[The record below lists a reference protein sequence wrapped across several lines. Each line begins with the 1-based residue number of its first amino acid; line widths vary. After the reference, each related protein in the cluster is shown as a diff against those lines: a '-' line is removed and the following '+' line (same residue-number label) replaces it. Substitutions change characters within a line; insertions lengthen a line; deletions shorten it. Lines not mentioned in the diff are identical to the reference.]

1 MDSVEYESALASLQ
15 HHALWECANRAGIPV
30 QGVGTPEWLR
40 EQLLAEFEKCTEH
53 NQENLMVDAVSRYDS
68 KITPEFKLAD
78 VRDELERILYN
89 MLSLAGGAPS
99 ERITLRVNVLV
110 ALCNS
115 YTAECFKKT

>member
-1 MDSVEYESALASLQ
+1 MDSVEYVSALASLQ

-30 QGVGTPEWLR
+30 QGVKTPEWLI
-40 EQLLAEFEKCTEH
+40 EQLLMEFEKCTDH
-53 NQENLMVDAVSRYDS
+53 GQEILISDAVSLYDS

-78 VRDELERILYN
+78 VRDELERVLYN
-89 MLSLAGGAPS
+89 MLSFAGGAPS
-99 ERITLRVNVLV
+99 ERITLRVNILV